1 MIKDYLEIGQI
12 VGTHGVRGE
21 LRVQPWCDSSEFF
34 KKFKTLYYDAHGEK
48 SAGVVG
54 ARAHGNI
61 ALLRLDGCDTVE
73 KAASLRGK
81 VLYMRRSDAHLKKG
95 DWFIAELIG
104 CRAEDANSGRTYGT
118 VTDVSQTGAND
129 VWHITDGDGVETL
142 IPAIPDVVSS
152 VDIENGVVLLTP
164 LKGLFS
170 DED

>member
-21 LRVQPWCDSSEFF
+21 LRVQPWCDSPEFF

-48 SAGVVG
+48 
-54 ARAHGNI
+54 ARASSAHVLTGI
-61 ALLRLDGCDTVE
+61 SRSCALTAAILSKSRLAQRQG
-73 KAASLRGK
+73 A
-81 VLYMRRSDAHLKKG
+81 LYAPQRRAPQKG

-104 CRAEDANSGRTYGT
+104 CRAEDANSGRAYGT

>member
-21 LRVQPWCDSSEFF
+21 LRVQPWCDSPEFF

-48 SAGVVG
+48 SVGVVC
-54 ARAHGNI
+54 ARPHGNI

-104 CRAEDANSGRTYGT
+104 CRRGHKQRKSLRNRYRC
-118 VTDVSQTGAND
+118 Q
-129 VWHITDGDGVETL
+129 
-142 IPAIPDVVSS
+142 PDRRKRCLAH
-152 VDIENGVVLLTP
+152 NG
-164 LKGLFS
+164 
-170 DED
+170 

>member
-21 LRVQPWCDSSEFF
+21 LRVQPWCDSPEFF

-81 VLYMRRSDAHLKKG
+81 VLYIRRSDAHLKKG

-104 CRAEDANSGRTYGT
+104 WGRKQRPSLRHCYRRQSDGRKRRLAYNGRRRGRDAYPRNSRCC
-118 VTDVSQTGAND
+118 
-129 VWHITDGDGVETL
+129 VER
-142 IPAIPDVVSS
+142 
-152 VDIENGVVLLTP
+152 
-164 LKGLFS
+164 
-170 DED
+170 

>member
-21 LRVQPWCDSSEFF
+21 LRVQPWCDSPEFF

-73 KAASLRGK
+73 KPPRSEARCSICAAATRTS
-81 VLYMRRSDAHLKKG
+81 KK
-95 DWFIAELIG
+95 A
-104 CRAEDANSGRTYGT
+104 
-118 VTDVSQTGAND
+118 TG
-129 VWHITDGDGVETL
+129 
-142 IPAIPDVVSS
+142 S
-152 VDIENGVVLLTP
+152 
-164 LKGLFS
+164 
-170 DED
+170 